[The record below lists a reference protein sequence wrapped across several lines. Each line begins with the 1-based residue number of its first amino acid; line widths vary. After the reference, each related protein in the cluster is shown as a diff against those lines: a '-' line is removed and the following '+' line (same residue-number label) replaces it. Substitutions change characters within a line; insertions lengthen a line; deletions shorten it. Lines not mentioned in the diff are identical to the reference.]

1 MIPIRDDTPRYS
13 TPYVTYFI
21 IALNVVVFLFELSVE
36 MQGQRALNAMIYE
49 FGVVP
54 RHFDRAVAT
63 GATFRIPALFLTILT
78 SMFLHGGWLHI
89 IGNMWFL
96 WIFGDNI
103 EDYLG
108 HLRYLL
114 FYLASGVAAALTH
127 IALNAGSNIPTVGA
141 SGAIAG
147 VMGAYFVLYP
157 KARVLTLVPLIVFFT
172 FWWIPAWVMLG
183 YWFVVQFLMGAA
195 TSITVSQST
204 GGVAVWAHVGGF
216 ITGIILIKVLPERS
230 QRQRYAAW

>member
-1 MIPIRDDTPRYS
+1 
-13 TPYVTYFI
+13 
-21 IALNVVVFLFELSVE
+21 
-36 MQGQRALNAMIYE
+36 
-49 FGVVP
+49 
-54 RHFDRAVAT
+54 
-63 GATFRIPALFLTILT
+63 
-78 SMFLHGGWLHI
+78 
-89 IGNMWFL
+89 MWFL

-127 IALNAGSNIPTVGA
+127 VLLNAGSNIPTVGA

-157 KARVLTLVPLIVFFT
+157 RARVLTLVPLIVFFT
-172 FWWIPAWVMLG
+172 FWWIPAWAMLG

-195 TSITVSQST
+195 TSIAESQST

-216 ITGIILIKVLPERS
+216 ITGVVLIKLLPERS
-230 QRQRYAAW
+230 QRRRYASW